1 MTCSYILRGSACIP
15 RSENWYHDMWQRKK
29 TQYHQ
34 CTSAAVS
41 FFQIKKIYCVSFVS
55 TTKWFDSIDEAEKY
69 RAFLYELFFFDLE
82 LDCSKDTIR
91 IQEYYIP
98 KMFRI

>member
-1 MTCSYILRGSACIP
+1 
-15 RSENWYHDMWQRKK
+15 MWRRKK
-29 TQYHQ
+29 TQHYP

-55 TTKWFDSIDEAEKY
+55 TAKWFEDYEEAENYK
-69 RAFLYELFFFDLE
+69 AVLYELFFFDLE
-82 LDCSKDTIR
+82 LVCNIDAIKIK
-91 IQEYYIP
+91 EYYIP

>member
-1 MTCSYILRGSACIP
+1 MSLFILRGNLCLSRP
-15 RSENWYHDMWQRKK
+15 EEWYCDMWRRKK
-29 TQYHQ
+29 AQYYS

-55 TTKWFDSIDEAEKY
+55 TVRWFEDYEEAEKY
-69 RAFLYELFFFDLE
+69 KAVLYELFFFDLE
-82 LDCSKDTIR
+82 LACNKDAIV
-91 IQEYYIP
+91 IKEYYIP